1 MRFFPVLLIL
11 GLFLVPSAFAAKKS
25 GGKAPAERGKTP
37 VEQVYLESEV
47 IFDPIEQTAADQD
60 GVPINGTIRSFYPD
74 GRPAWE
80 TQWVDGKLHGVTRG
94 WYENRK
100 LREETTWVNGKMHGP
115 ARWYDGEGR
124 LRRETLYENDQD
136 TAAPAPAEQ
145 GEAKDPPAAPDKAP
159 E

>member
-1 MRFFPVLLIL
+1 MRFFSVLLIL
-11 GLFLVPSAFAAKKS
+11 GLFLVPSSVFAAKKS
-25 GGKAPAERGKTP
+25 GGKTP
-37 VEQVYLESEV
+37 VERVYLESEV
-47 IFDPIEQTAADQD
+47 LFDPIEQTAADQD
-60 GVPINGTIRSFYPD
+60 GVPISGTIRNFYPD
-74 GRPAWE
+74 GRLAWE

-115 ARWYDGEGR
+115 ARWYDEEGR

-136 TAAPAPAEQ
+136 TAAPAPTPAEQ
-145 GEAKDPPAAPDKAP
+145 GDAKDPPAAPDKAP